1 MWRRNRHSRRRFLG
15 VLGGMFAGV
24 MTPPW
29 AVGCAREEKKAMR
42 EADYYRPRGQGES
55 GREE

>member
-24 MTPPW
+24 MALPW
-29 AVGCAREEKKAMR
+29 AIGSAQEEKRVIR
-42 EADYYRPRGQGES
+42 EADYYRPREVD
-55 GREE
+55 E